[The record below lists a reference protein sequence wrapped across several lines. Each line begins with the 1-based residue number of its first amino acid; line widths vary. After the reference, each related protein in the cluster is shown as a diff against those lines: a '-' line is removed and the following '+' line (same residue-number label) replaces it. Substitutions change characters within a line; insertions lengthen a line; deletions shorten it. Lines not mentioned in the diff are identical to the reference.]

1 MKSLAIIF
9 LSVAFGAGI
18 GARAQ
23 TAGTAP
29 QRAQVAGTIE
39 SVNAAAKSIS
49 IKSDKGETVTLV
61 TTDRSFLRHLPAGE
75 TDTKKAVSMALG
87 DIAAGDRVVATYQT
101 GSDQKT
107 LEARTVLVMTK
118 SDVAEV
124 HQKEMEDWQ
133 KRGTVG
139 NLVSA
144 DPGAKTFTLK
154 TAGRT
159 VTVQAS
165 AQTEMLRYA
174 LDSAKIAD
182 AKPGTFA
189 DLKPGDEV
197 HVLGNKSEDGGTVTA
212 EKIVFGSFKQIAA
225 TVVSADPATGE
236 LKVKNLAVKKGAPV
250 ILKIT
255 PDTTIKKLPEQMAAM
270 LARRYGAGR
279 GQGQGQGGGQ
289 GGGRGQWAGAGRGN
303 GAPGGGGFGGGM
315 RGGRGMDIKQVLDNL
330 PATHITDLKPGDAIM
345 VSTTE
350 GTDSTHMTAIML
362 LAGVEPIL
370 TAAPDSTRD
379 IMSGWNLGGGGGG
392 EGQ

>member
-9 LSVAFGAGI
+9 LSASFGLGL

-23 TAGTAP
+23 TAGTTP

-39 SVNAAAKSIS
+39 SVDAAAKRIS
-49 IKSDKGETVTLV
+49 VKSDKGESVTLV
-61 TTDRSFLRHLPAGE
+61 TTDRSYLRHLPAGE
-75 TDTKKAVSMALG
+75 TDTKKAVPIALN
-87 DIAAGDRVVATYQT
+87 DIVAGDRVLATYQT

-107 LEARTVLVMTK
+107 LEARTVLIMTK

-139 NLVSA
+139 NLVSVDSA
-144 DPGAKTFTLK
+144 AKTFTVK
-154 TAGRT
+154 TGGRT
-159 VTVQAS
+159 VTIKPS

-182 AKPGTFA
+182 AKPATFA
-189 DLKPGDEV
+189 ELKPGDEV
-197 HVLGNKSEDGGTVTA
+197 HVLGDKSADGETVSA

-225 TVVSADPATGE
+225 TVQSIDPATGQ
-236 LKVKNLAVKKGAPV
+236 LTVKNLAVKKGPPV
-250 ILKIT
+250 ILKVT
-255 PDTTIKKLPEQMAAM
+255 PDTMIKKLPPQLAAM
-270 LARRYGAGR
+270 WARRYAPGS
-279 GQGQGQGGGQ
+279 QGQ
-289 GGGRGQWAGAGRGN
+289 GGGRGQGAGGFGRANG
-303 GAPGGGGFGGGM
+303 GAPGGGGFAGGMGGM
-315 RGGRGMDIKQVLDNL
+315 RGGRGGGDIKQVLDNL
-330 PATHITDLKPGDAIM
+330 PATAVADLKPGDAIM

-350 GTDSTHMTAIML
+350 GTDSTHLTAIML